1 MTNSKLFEKQNLI
14 NNDEGINNINI
25 PVIEEHIVVDKKIE
39 ETGKLKIS
47 KHVVENIETVNIPLL
62 HNEHY
67 IEHKEIN
74 VLVDDLPSIRHEGDT
89 IIIPVIK
96 EVLVKRILLVEEIR
110 ITQRTLETNEQQQIK
125 LRKENVTVERSSQ

>member
-1 MTNSKLFEKQNLI
+1 MNSDELFEKQI
-14 NNDEGINNINI
+14 PANNNEGTRKINI

-47 KHVVENIETVNIPLL
+47 KHVTENIETINIPLL

-74 VLVDDLPSIRHEGDT
+74 MLVDDLPSIRYEGDT

-96 EVLVKRILLVEEIR
+96 EVLVKRTLLVEEIR

-125 LRKENVTVERSSQ
+125 LRKENVTVERSS

>member
-1 MTNSKLFEKQNLI
+1 MTNSELFEKQNS
-14 NNDEGINNINI
+14 NNIEGTQKNLNI

-39 ETGKLKIS
+39 ETGKFKIS
-47 KHVVENIETVNIPLL
+47 KHVSENIETVNIPLL

-74 VLVDDLPSIRHEGDT
+74 MLVDDLPSIRHEGDT

-110 ITQRTLETNEQQQIK
+110 ITQRTLKTNEQQQIK
-125 LRKENVTVERSSQ
+125 LRKENVTVERS